1 MSSTWK
7 LTFVLLIN
15 RLALGLYFCMG
26 GYVKIKGGLSEWVGS
41 EQYKRE
47 SSWLP
52 DFIASAYGY
61 VLPFAQI
68 AVGAMLVVGLFS
80 RLASIFIAIILG
92 SVMIATTWAG
102 NNAELYDR
110 NVILMTLSIMFIVT
124 GPGSLSIDHLLGKRK
139 AKTPAAPT
147 PAPAPSS
154 NKK

>member
-26 GYVKIKGGLSEWVGS
+26 GYVKIKGGLGEWVAS

-52 DFIASAYGY
+52 DFIANAYGY
-61 VLPFAQI
+61 ALPFAQI
-68 AVGAMLVVGLFS
+68 AVGALLVIGLLS
-80 RLASIFIAIILG
+80 RLASLFIALILG
-92 SVMIATTWAG
+92 SVMIATTWSG

-124 GPGSLSIDHLLGKRK
+124 GPGSLSIDAIIGGRK
-139 AKTPAAPT
+139 AKTPVAPV
-147 PAPAPSS
+147 PPPVV
-154 NKK
+154 KK